1 MFSFN
6 PNGESGAAVVP
17 DKPEYG
23 GGGLYAR
30 LLSVIQVP
38 REV

>member
-1 MFSFN
+1 MIN

-17 DKPEYG
+17 DKPETP
-23 GGGLYAR
+23 GGGLNAR
-30 LLSVIQVP
+30 LLAAVHMP